1 MTLCLSSA
9 QLTKHPGR
17 SGPHGPCLST
27 TRPQRFCGS
36 PPDPSD
42 FLALY
47 WEASQ
52 GPVASV
58 KLLFLGKPHPQ
69 VMPPASPGLNWP
81 LPRREPDRGLQL
93 QLPPHSLPEGPL
105 PPSPPAASQGPAWC
119 PGPSKAPLGPGRPSQ
134 VRCPGHHVPLEER
147 LLVRNV
153 PGLTQRL
160 CLPEGVDLTL
170 GARNEAGLALPLPG
184 PGFSLLSM

>member
-17 SGPHGPCLST
+17 SGLHSPCLSA

-42 FLALY
+42 FPALY

-93 QLPPHSLPEGPL
+93 QPPPHSLLEGPL
-105 PPSPPAASQGPAWC
+105 PPSPPRSFPRPCLVSRAFQGSAGPRQAQ
-119 PGPSKAPLGPGRPSQ
+119 PGQ
-134 VRCPGHHVPLEER
+134 
-147 LLVRNV
+147 V
-153 PGLTQRL
+153 PGASRASGGEATGEECSRADSA
-160 CLPEGVDLTL
+160 PVP
-170 GARNEAGLALPLPG
+170 ARG
-184 PGFSLLSM
+184 S